1 MRPPA
6 HPRSIHAIR
15 ADALFTSTL
24 QRCDNC
30 SAGQIRQVIA
40 QTISSYGRSGC
51 AGQVAQEFGDH
62 PETAAARMRWARV
75 AVGKAFATAAP
86 EPSPHPRPYGYSVP
100 AAA

>member
-6 HPRSIHAIR
+6 HTRSIHAIR
-15 ADALFTSTL
+15 ADALFASTL
-24 QRCDNC
+24 QRCDDC

-40 QTISSYGRSGC
+40 QAISTYGRCGC

-62 PETAAARMRWARV
+62 PETAAARMRWAR
-75 AVGKAFATAAP
+75 AAADQAFGAAAQ
-86 EPSPHPRPYGYSVP
+86 EPSPRPRRYTLP